1 MVIDRVSNNP
11 KISSSVNKQVLGE
24 ALFLRSLYYYWLTCL
39 WGDVPLWLNK
49 LDVIEI
55 SGPISR
61 TPVAAIRQQMI
72 SDLKV
77 AAANLPASY
86 SGTNL
91 GRASKWAANMLLCNY
106 YLWEKDWKNA
116 KAIAADIIAQQGG
129 THKLLT
135 NYADIWGPA
144 NEYSAEAIW
153 EIDFTVTTHATS
165 FTDRFMPRQ
174 VDEPTVPGF
183 PMTGYGLLTSTNEF
197 LATFDPN
204 DLRKKWYDWNGNG
217 TIKTKYHYVLKQM
230 NFSEARNNHG
240 MNSRVFRMADA
251 YLMFAEAENELN
263 GPTVDGYAK
272 INAIRKRAGLTDL
285 TALTKEQF
293 RQAVRNERKWE
304 LSFEFQHRWDLNRWG
319 ILVEAVKSIS
329 VTNPAGAANIK
340 DYHQLFPIPT
350 REMSLNPEL
359 KQNPG
364 Y

>member
-1 MVIDRVSNNP
+1 
-11 KISSSVNKQVLGE
+11 
-24 ALFLRSLYYYWLTCL
+24 
-39 WGDVPLWLNK
+39 
-49 LDVIEI
+49 
-55 SGPISR
+55 
-61 TPVAAIRQQMI
+61 
-72 SDLKV
+72 
-77 AAANLPASY
+77 
-86 SGTNL
+86 
-91 GRASKWAANMLLCNY
+91 
-106 YLWEKDWKNA
+106 
-116 KAIAADIIAQQGG
+116 
-129 THKLLT
+129 
-135 NYADIWGPA
+135 
-144 NEYSAEAIW
+144 
-153 EIDFTVTTHATS
+153 
-165 FTDRFMPRQ
+165 MPRQ

-217 TIKTKYHYVLKQM
+217 TVKTKFHYVFKQM

-263 GPTVDGYAK
+263 GPSVDGYAK
-272 INAIRKRAGLTDL
+272 INAVRKRAGLTDL

-319 ILVEAVKSIS
+319 TLTEAVKSIS
-329 VTNPAGAANIK
+329 VTNPAGAANVK